1 MIRRW
6 VGQSRRL
13 RARHCAGEV
22 ITLQTESAPAV
33 RRSSR
38 PPNLKDG
45 PSSKGETRITS
56 VACWEAAG
64 AGKTFGLGST
74 VGAVRA
80 RQCAAARLVASLAKW
95 QMRPNPPHADYAV
108 SGIAA
113 GAGYGRVT
121 TNSQRVRLIP
131 FTPGLAVPNNTASA
145 HCSAIIARL
154 YDGGSPL
161 IGGLSTE
168 KEYL

>member
-1 MIRRW
+1 MRRW
-6 VGQSRRL
+6 VVL
-13 RARHCAGEV
+13 LCAG
-22 ITLQTESAPAV
+22 LAGGSAGAFLGDPCWRKESAPAV

-38 PPNLKDG
+38 PPYLKDG
-45 PSSKGETRITS
+45 PLSEGETRT
-56 VACWEAAG
+56 VTCWDPAG
-64 AGKTFGLGST
+64 AGKILGLGST

-154 YDGGSPL
+154 VN
-161 IGGLSTE
+161 GGLSTE